1 MSHEMEV
8 DQPTPGEGVNAIAAR
23 AESVTIASDA
33 DLVSRAKSG
42 DTSAFE
48 ALYRAH
54 CGRIHALCLRMV
66 RNTAEAED
74 LTQEAFVRAWRK
86 LESFRGESAFTTWM
100 HRLTVNLVLT
110 NRRNNTRR
118 TERVMTTDDLTPY
131 ERPRPEPT
139 PALGL
144 DLEQAIGELPDG
156 ARKVF
161 VLHDVEGYR
170 HTEIAEMLGIAVGTT
185 KAQLHRA
192 RRILR
197 KALA

>member
-1 MSHEMEV
+1 MKTEHEPPGTSV
-8 DQPTPGEGVNAIAAR
+8 DAIAAR
-23 AESVTIASDA
+23 AETVTPTSDA
-33 DLVSRAKSG
+33 ALVSQAKAG
-42 DTSAFE
+42 DAGAFE

-54 CGRIHALCLRMV
+54 CGRVHALCLRMT

-86 LESFRGESAFTTWM
+86 LESFRGDSAFSTWL

-110 NRRNNTRR
+110 NRRNHTRR
-118 TERVMTTDDLTPY
+118 TERITTTDDLTPY
-131 ERPRPEPT
+131 EGARET
-139 PALGL
+139 PGPGLAL
-144 DLEQAIGELPDG
+144 DLERAIAQLPEG
-156 ARKVF
+156 ARHVF

-170 HTEIAEMLGIAVGTT
+170 HHEIADMLGLAVGTT

-197 KALA
+197 KALT